1 MPDLLTILNQSSTS
15 LAAHRE
21 AAAVAGQN
29 IANVNTPGYSRQT
42 VNLEALTPDQLVP
55 NGWIGRGVDVQSIS
69 QSRDAFLE
77 RQIPNAIASQSS
89 SSTESDALAA
99 VSALDPNAPGGL
111 SSALSVFY
119 SSLRA
124 VAQNPADPASRRV
137 AVSSATQLAQSF
149 NRTSQAIEDARNG
162 LDDKINGIVNEV
174 NTDAANMA
182 SLNAQIRT
190 ARAGGAQPN
199 DLLDARR
206 QLQDKLT
213 ALTGAQPVMDS
224 QGDVSMALPGGT
236 ALVSQ
241 DRAAQLSTIPDSSNR
256 GHLSLRITRAD
267 GSGPVSLPTSAAG
280 GAIGGAIAARDGTL
294 GAASTSLDSLAFDF
308 ANAINGVSSAGFA
321 QDGTSGHNVFTVGAT
336 SAGAAGQI
344 TIDATLAAD
353 PSLLAAASAAG
364 GLPGDNTN
372 MNAMIATEQTA
383 LAGGSDPETT
393 FSSIVAGFGGASQ
406 RAKAMSDQDGA
417 LLDNLTNLRESAS
430 GVSLDEEMVNLT
442 SAQRAFEAMS
452 KVITTADSMLDT
464 LMSLK

>member
-55 NGWIGRGVDVQSIS
+55 NGWIGRGVDVQSIT

-111 SSALSVFY
+111 SSALSAFY

-124 VAQNPADPASRRV
+124 VAQNPADPASRRA
-137 AVSSATQLAQSF
+137 AVSSATALAQSF
-149 NRTSQAIEDARNG
+149 NRTSQALEDARNG
-162 LDDKINGIVNEV
+162 LDDKINGVVNEV

-182 SLNAQIRT
+182 SLNAQIRM
-190 ARAGGAQPN
+190 ARAGGAEPN

-206 QLQDKLT
+206 KLQDKLT
-213 ALTGAQPVMDS
+213 ELTGAQPVMDS

-280 GAIGGAIAARDGTL
+280 GRSAAR
-294 GAASTSLDSLAFDF
+294 SRR
-308 ANAINGVSSAGFA
+308 
-321 QDGTSGHNVFTVGAT
+321 
-336 SAGAAGQI
+336 
-344 TIDATLAAD
+344 
-353 PSLLAAASAAG
+353 
-364 GLPGDNTN
+364 
-372 MNAMIATEQTA
+372 ATERSARPRRRSILWLSILATRSTA
-383 LAGGSDPETT
+383 CRPRASPRTARPGTT
-393 FSSIVAGFGGASQ
+393 CSPSARRRRARRRRSRSIRRWRRIRRCWRRRRRPGACP
-406 RAKAMSDQDGA
+406 A
-417 LLDNLTNLRESAS
+417 
-430 GVSLDEEMVNLT
+430 
-442 SAQRAFEAMS
+442 
-452 KVITTADSMLDT
+452 TTPT
-464 LMSLK
+464 

>member
-99 VSALDPNAPGGL
+99 VSALDPNAPGGV
-111 SSALSVFY
+111 SSALSAFY

-124 VAQNPADPASRRV
+124 VAQNPADPRRAVRRSRRRR
-137 AVSSATQLAQSF
+137 SLAQSF
-149 NRTSQAIEDARNG
+149 NRTSQAIEDARSG

-190 ARAGGAQPN
+190 ARAGGAEPN

-213 ALTGAQPVMDS
+213 ELTGAQPVMDS

-267 GSGPVSLPTSAAG
+267 GSGPVRYRPARRGGDRRRDRGARRNARRGLDVARLAGVRFCQRDQRRLVRRASRRTARPGTTCSAS
-280 GAIGGAIAARDGTL
+280 ARRRR
-294 GAASTSLDSLAFDF
+294 ARRRRSRSIRRWR
-308 ANAINGVSSAGFA
+308 AN
-321 QDGTSGHNVFTVGAT
+321 
-336 SAGAAGQI
+336 
-344 TIDATLAAD
+344 
-353 PSLLAAASAAG
+353 PSLLAG
-364 GLPGDNTN
+364 GVVGRGPARRQHQHERDDRHRADRSGRRL
-372 MNAMIATEQTA
+372 
-383 LAGGSDPETT
+383 GS
-393 FSSIVAGFGGASQ
+393 
-406 RAKAMSDQDGA
+406 
-417 LLDNLTNLRESAS
+417 
-430 GVSLDEEMVNLT
+430 
-442 SAQRAFEAMS
+442 
-452 KVITTADSMLDT
+452 
-464 LMSLK
+464 